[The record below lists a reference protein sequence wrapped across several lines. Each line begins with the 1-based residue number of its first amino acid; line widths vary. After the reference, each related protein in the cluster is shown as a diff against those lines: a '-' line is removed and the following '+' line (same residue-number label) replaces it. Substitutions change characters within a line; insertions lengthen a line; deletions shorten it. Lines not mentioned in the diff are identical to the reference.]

1 MARVVAS
8 WAVDV
13 PDLAS
18 LLPWI
23 EQIGFGLVAG
33 FVAGFALKKL
43 GKLVALALGILF
55 VSLQLLA
62 WSGYVTIEWGRLQQD
77 VEPLLAS
84 SSLGE
89 GWRAL
94 LTVMTH
100 NLPFAA
106 SFVPGF
112 VIGLRRG

>member
-1 MARVVAS
+1 VVAFV
-8 WAVDV
+8 AVDM
-13 PDLAS
+13 PELSS

-33 FVAGFALKKL
+33 FVAGYALKKL
-43 GKLVALALGILF
+43 GKLVALVVGVLF
-55 VSLQLLA
+55 VALQLLA
-62 WSGYVTIEWGRLQQD
+62 WSGYVTIQWGRLQQD
-77 VEPLLAS
+77 VEPLLEAS
-84 SSLGE
+84 SLNE
-89 GWRAL
+89 GWRTL

-106 SFVPGF
+106 AFVPGF

>member
-1 MARVVAS
+1 MVAS
-8 WAVDV
+8 EAVDV
-13 PDLAS
+13 PDLSS
-18 LLPWI
+18 LVPWI
-23 EQIGFGLVAG
+23 EQIGFGAVAG
-33 FVAGFALKKL
+33 FVAGFALKKV

-55 VSLQLLA
+55 ISLQLLA
-62 WSGYVTIEWGRLQQD
+62 WSGYVTIEWGRLQSD

-89 GWRAL
+89 GWRTL

-106 SFVPGF
+106 AFVPGF
-112 VIGLRRG
+112 LIGLRRG

>member
-1 MARVVAS
+1 MVS
-8 WAVDV
+8 CPAVDA
-13 PDLAS
+13 PDLSS

-23 EQIGFGLVAG
+23 EQIGFGVVAG
-33 FVAGFALKKL
+33 FVAGYALKKL
-43 GKLVALALGILF
+43 GKLVALVLGVLF
-55 VSLQLLA
+55 VAVQLLA

-77 VEPLLAS
+77 VEPLLEAS
-84 SSLGE
+84 SLNE
-89 GWRAL
+89 GWRMV

>member
-1 MARVVAS
+1 VVAFVLVEAPELS
-8 WAVDV
+8 
-13 PDLAS
+13 S

-33 FVAGFALKKL
+33 FVAGYALKKL
-43 GKLVALALGILF
+43 GKLVALVVGVLF
-55 VSLQLLA
+55 VALQLLA
-62 WSGYVTIEWGRLQQD
+62 WSGYVTIQWGRLQQD
-77 VEPLLAS
+77 VEPLLAA
-84 SSLGE
+84 SSLNE
-89 GWRAL
+89 AWRSL